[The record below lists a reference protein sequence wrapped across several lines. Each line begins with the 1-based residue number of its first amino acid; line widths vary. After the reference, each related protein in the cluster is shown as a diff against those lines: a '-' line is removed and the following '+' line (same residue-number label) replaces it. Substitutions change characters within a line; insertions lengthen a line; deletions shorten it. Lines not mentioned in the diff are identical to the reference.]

1 MITQVRRTTHTHT
14 PLNVHCECNHR
25 CVFSLSLHCSECFC
39 SCFEWFAYAFGS
51 WRQSSVLPARLLLPF
66 SQLSGS
72 NTALHILAHLKWLWH
87 FQLWALKQCGGFRVI
102 TGMIVEWTC
111 FCVCERECTF
121 LYAGAVL
128 IKKMFSLN
136 HLIFFPT
143 HIFILLHLRLHAEI
157 KVFIFFSWRTDT
169 YTHTYRLYDM

>member
-1 MITQVRRTTHTHT
+1 MCTVNVITVVCLVYHCIVVNVSVHVLNDLPM
-14 PLNVHCECNHR
+14 PLGHGGRVH
-25 CVFSLSLHCSECFC
+25 
-39 SCFEWFAYAFGS
+39 
-51 WRQSSVLPARLLLPF
+51 SVLPARLLLPF

-136 HLIFFPT
+136 HLIFFSHT

-157 KVFIFFSWRTDT
+157 KVFIFFIWRTDT

>member
-1 MITQVRRTTHTHT
+1 MCTVNVITVVCLVYHCIVVNVSVHVLNDLPM
-14 PLNVHCECNHR
+14 PLGRGGRVH
-25 CVFSLSLHCSECFC
+25 
-39 SCFEWFAYAFGS
+39 
-51 WRQSSVLPARLLLPF
+51 SVLPARLLLPF

-121 LYAGAVL
+121 LYTGAVL

-169 YTHTYRLYDM
+169 YTHTHTDCMICSYL

>member
-1 MITQVRRTTHTHT
+1 MCTVNVITVVCLVYHCIVVNVSVHVLNDLPM
-14 PLNVHCECNHR
+14 PLGRGGRVH
-25 CVFSLSLHCSECFC
+25 
-39 SCFEWFAYAFGS
+39 
-51 WRQSSVLPARLLLPF
+51 SVLPARLLLPF

-169 YTHTYRLYDM
+169 YTHTHTDCMICSYL

>member
-1 MITQVRRTTHTHT
+1 MCTVNVITVVCLVYHCIVVNVSVHVLNDLPM
-14 PLNVHCECNHR
+14 PLGHGGRVH
-25 CVFSLSLHCSECFC
+25 
-39 SCFEWFAYAFGS
+39 
-51 WRQSSVLPARLLLPF
+51 SVLPARLLLPF

-87 FQLWALKQCGGFRVI
+87 FELWALKQCGGFRVI

-143 HIFILLHLRLHAEI
+143 HISSYCYTWDCMLRL
-157 KVFIFFSWRTDT
+157 KYLFSLFGAQ
-169 YTHTYRLYDM
+169 THTHTHIQTVWYVATCRTCNVS

>member
-1 MITQVRRTTHTHT
+1 MCTVNVITAVCLVYHCIVVNVSVHVLNDLPM
-14 PLNVHCECNHR
+14 PLGRGGRVH
-25 CVFSLSLHCSECFC
+25 SI
-39 SCFEWFAYAFGS
+39 
-51 WRQSSVLPARLLLPF
+51 LPARLLLPF